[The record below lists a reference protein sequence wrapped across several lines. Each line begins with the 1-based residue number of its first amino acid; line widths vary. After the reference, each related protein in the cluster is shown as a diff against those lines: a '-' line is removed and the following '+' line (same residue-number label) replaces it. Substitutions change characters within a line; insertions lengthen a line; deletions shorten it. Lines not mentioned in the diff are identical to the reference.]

1 MRRFKILP
9 IVLAG
14 VIFLS
19 ACSTEVFEEEVRGG
33 TLQLRTAAE
42 GIASLDPQR
51 VYSDRDVA
59 IVSTYLHR
67 TLVTYDMKTG
77 GAGSV
82 LVPDLATDLGRP
94 SNNNKTWQFS
104 LKDNVVFEDDRPITC
119 YEIKYAVSRSFATL
133 AITGGHPYARRYLD
147 IPVKKNGQSQYL
159 GPYKAKALNQ
169 ALFDNAVECSADGT
183 EITFH
188 LNQSMPDFNYVVAS
202 PAFAPVPLDEAGR
215 PGSRYEE
222 KPLSSG
228 PYRISDQSSVNS
240 LLLIRNLKWSND
252 EVRRA
257 LPDQVLI
264 TSNLMANE
272 TVTELIEGINLG
284 TDALNLDGLGDAD
297 LLRIF
302 NDPVFENQ
310 RVNDLENTMSAIM
323 FNLETVSCASL
334 RRAIYYA
341 LNRNEM
347 LNKDRGE
354 IFGPELIPSL
364 LTPSLFPSFATP
376 MTGLEDLLETGNKE
390 RAQSLLLEA
399 KNECPQ
405 IHKRATT
412 KDLGLRMLVWD
423 SDVAIAQAE
432 SVSKAANKVGIQISL
447 KVVSAGSYYAYLRNP
462 NKRGDLFMLVMTPEW
477 LHPASLAR
485 EFLLPGGFR
494 QFMGSGNSEEF
505 KSFIDSFNQVL
516 QIESD
521 EEQRDAWVAIN
532 QQLMDK
538 TILLPLFQYRTQFF
552 WGSNVTSVGVWSAFS
567 VPVFNDLGLKVV
579 ASDIE

>member
-1 MRRFKILP
+1 MTIRKILP
-9 IVLAG
+9 MFFAG
-14 VIFLS
+14 VISLS
-19 ACSTEVFEEEVRGG
+19 ACSSEVFEEEVRGG
-33 TLQLRTAAE
+33 TLQLRTATD

-59 IVSTYLHR
+59 LVSTYLHR
-67 TLVTYDMKTG
+67 TLVTYDMKSG
-77 GAGSV
+77 GAGSI

-94 SNNNKTWQFS
+94 SNNFKTWQFT
-104 LKDNVVFEDDRPITC
+104 LKDGVVFEDDSPITC
-119 YEIKYAVSRSFATL
+119 YEIKYAVSRSFAAL

-169 ALFDNAVECSADGT
+169 ALFDDAVECSPDGR

-188 LNQSMPDFNYVVAS
+188 LNQSMPDFNYVAAS

-215 PGSRYEE
+215 PGSRYQD
-222 KPLSSG
+222 KPLASG
-228 PYRISDQSSVNS
+228 PYRISDQSSPSS

-252 EVRRA
+252 DVRKA

-264 TSNLMANE
+264 TSNLTENE

-302 NDPVFENQ
+302 NDPAFETQ

-323 FNLETVSCASL
+323 FNLETVSCAPL
-334 RRAIYYA
+334 RQALYFG

-354 IFGPELIPSL
+354 IFGPELITSL
-364 LTPSLFPSFATP
+364 LTPSLFPSFSTP
-376 MTGLEDLLETGNKE
+376 MTGFEDLLETGNKE

-432 SVSKAANKVGIQISL
+432 SVSKAANKIGIHISL
-447 KVVSAGSYYAYLRNP
+447 KVVSANSYYANLRNP
-462 NKRGDLFMLVMTPEW
+462 KKRGDLFMLIMTPEW

-494 QFMGSGNSEEF
+494 QFIASGNSEEF
-505 KSFIDSFNQVL
+505 KIILDSFNQVL

-521 EEQRDAWVAIN
+521 GEQRDAWVTIN

-538 TILLPLFQYRTQFF
+538 TFLLPLFQYRTQFF
-552 WGSNVTSVGVWSAFS
+552 WGSNVTPVGVWSAFS

-579 ASDIE
+579 ASDLE

>member
-104 LKDNVVFEDDRPITC
+104 LKDKVVFEDDRPITC

-264 TSNLMANE
+264 TSNLTANE

>member
-1 MRRFKILP
+1 
-9 IVLAG
+9 
-14 VIFLS
+14 
-19 ACSTEVFEEEVRGG
+19 
-33 TLQLRTAAE
+33 
-42 GIASLDPQR
+42 
-51 VYSDRDVA
+51 
-59 IVSTYLHR
+59 
-67 TLVTYDMKTG
+67 
-77 GAGSV
+77 
-82 LVPDLATDLGRP
+82 
-94 SNNNKTWQFS
+94 
-104 LKDNVVFEDDRPITC
+104 
-119 YEIKYAVSRSFATL
+119 
-133 AITGGHPYARRYLD
+133 
-147 IPVKKNGQSQYL
+147 
-159 GPYKAKALNQ
+159 
-169 ALFDNAVECSADGT
+169 
-183 EITFH
+183 
-188 LNQSMPDFNYVVAS
+188 
-202 PAFAPVPLDEAGR
+202 
-215 PGSRYEE
+215 
-222 KPLSSG
+222 
-228 PYRISDQSSVNS
+228 
-240 LLLIRNLKWSND
+240 
-252 EVRRA
+252 
-257 LPDQVLI
+257 
-264 TSNLMANE
+264 
-272 TVTELIEGINLG
+272 
-284 TDALNLDGLGDAD
+284 
-297 LLRIF
+297 
-302 NDPVFENQ
+302 
-310 RVNDLENTMSAIM
+310 
-323 FNLETVSCASL
+323 
-334 RRAIYYA
+334 
-341 LNRNEM
+341 
-347 LNKDRGE
+347 
-354 IFGPELIPSL
+354 
-364 LTPSLFPSFATP
+364 

-399 KNECPQ
+399 KIECPQ